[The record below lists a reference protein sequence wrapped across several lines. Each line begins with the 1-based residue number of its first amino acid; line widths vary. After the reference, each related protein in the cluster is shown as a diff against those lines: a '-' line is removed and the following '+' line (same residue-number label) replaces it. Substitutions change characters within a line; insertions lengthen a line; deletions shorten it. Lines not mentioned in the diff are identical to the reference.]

1 MKFLSEIPAGE
12 FSPVLQGFMKKE
24 KDEQN
29 NP

>member
-12 FSPVLQGFMKKE
+12 FSTALQGFMKKE